1 MNNSF
6 IAMENVSL
14 ELETPIDNTVH
25 FRQKEAELIKIIEAI
40 TKVASSQEWKLLEDK
55 IFNGVTEGLKRRR
68 DVEVEKKPLN
78 GPMIHSLNG
87 QLEWAKKFTN
97 FITLADI
104 YKQELIN
111 VRKQLN
117 AEK

>member
-6 IAMENVSL
+6 IAMENVTL
-14 ELETPIDNTVH
+14 EMEETVDNTVH
-25 FRQKEAELIKIIEAI
+25 FRQRESELRAIIEAI
-40 TKVASSQEWKLLEDK
+40 NKIAETEEWKVLKEK
-55 IFNGVTEGLKRRR
+55 IFDGVLINLERRLQTEIK
-68 DVEVEKKPLN
+68 KKPLN

-87 QLEWAKKFTN
+87 QIEWAEKYTN
-97 FITLADI
+97 FITLANI

-117 AEK
+117 GKS